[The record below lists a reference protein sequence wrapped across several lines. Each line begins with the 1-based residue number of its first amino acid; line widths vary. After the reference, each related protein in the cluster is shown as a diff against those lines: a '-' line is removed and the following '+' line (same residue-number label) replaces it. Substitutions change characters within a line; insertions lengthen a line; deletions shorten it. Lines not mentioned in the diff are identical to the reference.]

1 MQTALSRSGLGKAV
15 AMQVDMETG
24 SKGAM
29 ALTGQTT
36 TLGKEA
42 LTGKLTI
49 LYSHTLH
56 FTVNVRADVPAQD
69 ALQTSLQ
76 HHVNLA
82 SCVVQ
87 HAELVSGSA
96 CCHCAIVTL
105 SHRMCQH
112 GLLSMRLH
120 PARSRGGG
128 YSRDYESSD
137 RGRGGGGF
145 RDDRGGFPD
154 RGQADRGDRR
164 GFGSNYE
171 QDDRR
176 GGSFRDRPRGDY
188 GNLLPFAPGPLH

>member
-1 MQTALSRSGLGKAV
+1 
-15 AMQVDMETG
+15 
-24 SKGAM
+24 M

-36 TLGKEA
+36 MPGKEA
-42 LTGKLTI
+42 LTGKLTM
-49 LYSHTLH
+49 LYSHTLL
-56 FTVNVRADVPAQD
+56 FLNVCEDNPAQD

-76 HHVNLA
+76 QQSSTCRLNYL
-82 SCVVQ
+82 
-87 HAELVSGSA
+87 A
-96 CCHCAIVTL
+96 CCHCTIATL
-105 SHRMCQH
+105 SHCMCQH
-112 GLLSMRLH
+112 GMCQHGVLSMRLH
-120 PARSRGGG
+120 PVRSRGGG

-137 RGRGGGGF
+137 RGRSGGGF

-188 GNLLPFAPGPLH
+188 GNLPLVPALSLFTVCHNVCCLYAYKRHFAFT

>member
-1 MQTALSRSGLGKAV
+1 
-15 AMQVDMETG
+15 
-24 SKGAM
+24 
-29 ALTGQTT
+29 
-36 TLGKEA
+36 
-42 LTGKLTI
+42 
-49 LYSHTLH
+49 
-56 FTVNVRADVPAQD
+56 
-69 ALQTSLQ
+69 
-76 HHVNLA
+76 
-82 SCVVQ
+82 
-87 HAELVSGSA
+87 
-96 CCHCAIVTL
+96 
-105 SHRMCQH
+105 MCQR

-120 PARSRGGG
+120 PPRSRGGG

-188 GNLLPFAPGPLH
+188 GNLLPFDLGPPH